1 MKFRY
6 LLAGG
11 LILTA
16 LFMVTPVMAQDIV
29 VGDYVTT
36 EIRIGDA
43 AAAMEYW
50 TDERMKNALPY
61 PMPSPDNPG
70 FDLSPEGPFLNQ
82 ADGEPGFSSPPGVLW
97 PEDSGGSPGTAG
109 PVGSEGSP
117 GTKSLGASG
126 LASLQEPGDGGDTVD
141 DPDLDYTWPFP
152 FTMYEVH
159 KHNNWQWPY
168 TAIGRIF
175 FTTASGSNSS
185 CSGSSIGNRA
195 VLTAGHCVST
205 GYGAWHRNFIYRPS
219 YRQHEDG
226 SITSKQIFWV
236 SAPWTYTAWH
246 SDHSYCRD
254 VGFLITRDKSGG
266 RTLQDIAG
274 ALRHAY
280 NQDAEHLHWSQF
292 GYPAEET
299 RTSPNY
305 YFNGSRMYQNNASFA
320 EFTAS
325 WWGATD
331 CSPLPVCIGSMMT
344 GGSSGGP
351 VVYKWDSGMGIYPGT
366 GSSLY
371 ANGVNSTY
379 FLSNRIAGGM
389 CFPYF
394 DTSVHNFILDMWA
407 Q

>member
-175 FTTASGSNSS
+175 FTTQ
-185 CSGSSIGNRA
+185 
-195 VLTAGHCVST
+195 V
-205 GYGAWHRNFIYRPS
+205 
-219 YRQHEDG
+219 
-226 SITSKQIFWV
+226 
-236 SAPWTYTAWH
+236 APTH
-246 SDHSYCRD
+246 H
-254 VGFLITRDKSGG
+254 
-266 RTLQDIAG
+266 
-274 ALRHAY
+274 ALVA
-280 NQDAEHLHWSQF
+280 L
-292 GYPAEET
+292 
-299 RTSPNY
+299 
-305 YFNGSRMYQNNASFA
+305 
-320 EFTAS
+320 
-325 WWGATD
+325 
-331 CSPLPVCIGSMMT
+331 
-344 GGSSGGP
+344 
-351 VVYKWDSGMGIYPGT
+351 
-366 GSSLY
+366 
-371 ANGVNSTY
+371 
-379 FLSNRIAGGM
+379 
-389 CFPYF
+389 
-394 DTSVHNFILDMWA
+394 
-407 Q
+407 